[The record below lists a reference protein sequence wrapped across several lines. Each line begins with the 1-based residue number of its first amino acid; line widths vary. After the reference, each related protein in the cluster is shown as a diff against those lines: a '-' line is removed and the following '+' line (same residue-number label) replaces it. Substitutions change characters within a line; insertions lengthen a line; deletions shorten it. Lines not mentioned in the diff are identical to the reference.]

1 MKFYIVTLILST
13 LLLFAY
19 VKRSY
24 RYASVQD
31 EIDPPPIDFEDT
43 KAYKENISWFKGIG
57 RC

>member
-1 MKFYIVTLILST
+1 MKFYIVTLIFSSFI
-13 LLLFAY
+13 LFAY

-24 RYASVQD
+24 RYASIQD
-31 EIDPPPIDFEDT
+31 EVDPPVDLEET